1 MILRTRPA
9 FAAFDDV
16 DRMFNQLAQSFRST
30 SPRLPV
36 VDAAAQDGILTL
48 TVDLPGTPEDAIHV
62 DVAGRTLTIGVESD
76 ALRWSRSIQLG
87 RALDPEQVSAHYL
100 HGRLTVTVAP
110 APEAQKRSIPV
121 ATTALAIEAH
131 ASEDADTADSDDT
144 ADTETEGE
152 HGATSA

>member
-1 MILRTRPA
+1 MILRTRPG

-16 DRMFNQLAQSFRST
+16 DRMFNQLAHSFRTT
-30 SPRLPV
+30 SPRVPV
-36 VDAAAQDGILTL
+36 VDAAAQDGTLTL

-110 APEAQKRSIPV
+110 APEAQKRAIPV
-121 ATTALAIEAH
+121 ATTAPAIEAH
-131 ASEDADTADSDDT
+131 ASEAAEDTADAADGEDT
-144 ADTETEGE
+144 ADGE
-152 HGATSA
+152 RGAESA

>member
-36 VDAAAQDGILTL
+36 VDAAAQDGTLTL

-121 ATTALAIEAH
+121 ATTAPAIEAH
-131 ASEDADTADSDDT
+131 TSEAAGTADTATS
-144 ADTETEGE
+144 ETEGE
-152 HGATSA
+152 HGAESA

>member
-1 MILRTRPA
+1 MILRTRPT

-36 VDAAAQDGILTL
+36 VDAAAQDGTLTL

-121 ATTALAIEAH
+121 ATTAPAIEAH
-131 ASEDADTADSDDT
+131 AREAAGT

-152 HGATSA
+152 HGAEPA